1 MQNFVSKFIEMEIVY
16 NYYFNLFLSAPTHYD
31 IYRDV
36 LTFSTRETIKF
47 KN

>member
-16 NYYFNLFLSAPTHYD
+16 NYYFNLFLSAPTHD